1 MPPLD
6 TADEHCGHPT
16 VTGDPVPQPPPHS
29 TAPSATAERLSATA
43 DRADRC
49 VFFFDFDGTLA
60 PIQDDPDAVQ
70 LAPGV
75 LETIADL
82 TTRVS
87 RVSLVSARP
96 VDFLRSR
103 FPGVPVTLHGLY
115 GLESEYVPG
124 ETVTYPPALPWA
136 GVVADLARRAER
148 ELPGEVLVEFKRLS
162 VALHYRS
169 APELRDTVHAW
180 AQAEARRHGL
190 REQEGRM
197 VIELKPAVQRDK
209 GSVVAEEI
217 EDFSCA
223 WYFGDDLGDLAAF
236 RTLAARQAA
245 DPDFLAVR
253 VAVGNPETGAE
264 VAAAADLHLDG
275 PAAVPAFLRR
285 ALAVLPRRQA
295 PQVP

>member
-6 TADEHCGHPT
+6 TAHDNSGQRTTPD
-16 VTGDPVPQPPPHS
+16 DPEQRSLSVSEALS
-29 TAPSATAERLSATA
+29 TTAA
-43 DRADRC
+43 RADNC

-75 LETIADL
+75 LESITAL
-82 TTRVS
+82 ARRVR

-103 FPGVPVTLHGLY
+103 FPGVPLTLHGLY

-124 ETVTYPPALPWA
+124 RTVTYPPALPWA
-136 GVVADLARRAER
+136 DVVAEVARRAER
-148 ELPGEVLVEFKRLS
+148 ELPDEVLVEYKRLS

-169 APELRDTVHAW
+169 APQLRDTVHAW
-180 AQAEARRHGL
+180 AQEQASRYGL

-197 VIELKPAVQRDK
+197 VIELKPSVQRDK

-217 EDFSCA
+217 EGFSCA
-223 WYFGDDLGDLAAF
+223 WYFGDDLGDLSAF
-236 RTLAARQAA
+236 RALADREAA
-245 DPDFLAVR
+245 HPDFLGVR
-253 VAVGNPETGAE
+253 VAVRNPETGAE
-264 VAAAADLHLDG
+264 VAAAADLHLEG
-275 PAAVPAFLRR
+275 PAAVPPFLRKAAA
-285 ALAVLPRRQA
+285 AL
-295 PQVP
+295 

>member
-6 TADEHCGHPT
+6 TAHDHFNQRANP
-16 VTGDPVPQPPPHS
+16 GDAHGQS
-29 TAPSATAERLSATA
+29 RSAAEALSATAERA
-43 DRADRC
+43 DNC

-82 TTRVS
+82 AARVR

-103 FPGVPVTLHGLY
+103 FPGVPLTLHGLY

-124 ETVTYPPALPWA
+124 ETITYPPALPWT
-136 GVVADLARRAER
+136 GVVAELARRAER
-148 ELPGEVLVEFKRLS
+148 ELPDEVLVEYKRLS

-180 AQAEARRHGL
+180 SQAQARRHGL

-197 VIELKPAVQRDK
+197 VIELKPSVQRDK

-223 WYFGDDLGDLAAF
+223 WFFGDDLGDLAAF
-236 RTLAARQAA
+236 EALATRQAA
-245 DPDFLAVR
+245 NPDFLGVR

-264 VAAAADLHLDG
+264 VAAAADLHLAG
-275 PAAVPAFLRR
+275 PTAVPAFLRE
-285 ALAVLPRRQA
+285 ALAVLPRRQE
-295 PQVP
+295 P

>member
-1 MPPLD
+1 MPPLEAARD
-6 TADEHCGHPT
+6 QSVQRAPLSSAAALEVTASRA
-16 VTGDPVPQPPPHS
+16 GD
-29 TAPSATAERLSATA
+29 
-43 DRADRC
+43 C

-70 LAPGV
+70 VAPGV
-75 LETIADL
+75 LETITEL
-82 TTRVS
+82 TTRVR

-103 FPGVPVTLHGLY
+103 FPGVPLTLHGLY
-115 GLESEYVPG
+115 GLESQYVPG
-124 ETVTYPPALPWA
+124 ETVTYAPALPWA
-136 GVVADLARRAER
+136 GVVAELARRAER
-148 ELPGEVLVEFKRLS
+148 ELPAEVLVEFKRLS

-190 REQEGRM
+190 RAQEGRM
-197 VIELKPAVQRDK
+197 VIELKPSVQRDK

-236 RTLAARQAA
+236 RALATRQGA
-245 DPDFLAVR
+245 DPDFLGVR

-264 VAAAADLHLDG
+264 VAAAADLQLPG
-275 PAAVPAFLRR
+275 PAAVPAFLRE
-285 ALAVLPRRQA
+285 AMNLLPRRQE
-295 PQVP
+295 PEQRQEP

>member
-6 TADEHCGHPT
+6 TAHDHFGRRATPS
-16 VTGDPVPQPPPHS
+16 HS
-29 TAPSATAERLSATA
+29 EGQSLSAAAALSATA
-43 DRADRC
+43 ACADNC

-82 TTRVS
+82 TAHVR

-103 FPGVPVTLHGLY
+103 FPGIPLTLHGLY
-115 GLESEYVPG
+115 GLESQYVPG
-124 ETVTYPPALPWA
+124 ETITYPLALPWA
-136 GVVADLARRAER
+136 GVMAELAKRAER
-148 ELPGEVLVEFKRLS
+148 ELPDKVLVEFKRLS

-169 APELRDTVHAW
+169 APHLGDTVHAW
-180 AQAEARRHGL
+180 AQEQARRHGL
-190 REQEGRM
+190 RAQEGRM
-197 VIELKPAVQRDK
+197 VIELKPSVQRDK

-223 WYFGDDLGDLAAF
+223 WFFGDDLGDLAAF
-236 RTLAARQAA
+236 RALATRQAA
-245 DPDFLAVR
+245 DPNFLGVR

-264 VAAAADLHLDG
+264 VAAAADLHLAG
-275 PAAVPAFLRR
+275 PAEVPAFLRE
-285 ALAVLPRRQA
+285 AMKVLPRRQE
-295 PQVP
+295 P

>member
-6 TADEHCGHPT
+6 TAHDNSGQRTTPD
-16 VTGDPVPQPPPHS
+16 DPEQRSLSVSEALS
-29 TAPSATAERLSATA
+29 TTAA
-43 DRADRC
+43 RADNC

-75 LETIADL
+75 LESITAL
-82 TTRVS
+82 ARRVR

-103 FPGVPVTLHGLY
+103 FPGVPLTLHGLY

-124 ETVTYPPALPWA
+124 RTVTYPPALPWA
-136 GVVADLARRAER
+136 DVVAEVARRAER
-148 ELPGEVLVEFKRLS
+148 ELPDEVLVEYKRLS

-169 APELRDTVHAW
+169 APQLRDTVHAW
-180 AQAEARRHGL
+180 AQEQAGRYGL

-197 VIELKPAVQRDK
+197 VIELKPSVQRDK

-217 EDFSCA
+217 EGFSCA
-223 WYFGDDLGDLAAF
+223 WYFGDDLGDLSAF
-236 RTLAARQAA
+236 RALADREAA
-245 DPDFLAVR
+245 HPDFLGVR
-253 VAVGNPETGAE
+253 VAVRNPETGAE
-264 VAAAADLHLDG
+264 VAAAADLHLEG
-275 PAAVPAFLRR
+275 PAAVPPFLRKAAA
-285 ALAVLPRRQA
+285 AL
-295 PQVP
+295 

>member
-1 MPPLD
+1 MPPLE
-6 TADEHCGHPT
+6 TAD
-16 VTGDPVPQPPPHS
+16 DPCDLSLAEALS
-29 TAPSATAERLSATA
+29 TTAA
-43 DRADRC
+43 RADRC

-75 LETIADL
+75 LGAITDL
-82 TTRVS
+82 AARVK

-103 FPGVPVTLHGLY
+103 FPGVPLTLHGLY
-115 GLESEYVPG
+115 GLESQYGAG
-124 ETVTYPPALPWA
+124 ETVTYPPALPY
-136 GVVADLARRAER
+136 ADVIAELARRAER
-148 ELPGEVLVEFKRLS
+148 ELPDDVLVEYKRLS

-180 AQAEARRHGL
+180 AQEQAGRHGL

-197 VIELKPAVQRDK
+197 VIELKPSVQRDK

-217 EDFSCA
+217 EGFSCA

-236 RTLAARQAA
+236 RALADRRTTH
-245 DPDFLAVR
+245 PDFLGVR
-253 VAVGNPETGAE
+253 VAVRNPETGAE
-264 VAAAADLHLDG
+264 VAAAADLHLEG
-275 PAAVPAFLRR
+275 PSAVPPFLQKAVT
-285 ALAVLPRRQA
+285 AL
-295 PQVP
+295 

>member
-6 TADEHCGHPT
+6 TAHDHCSERATP
-16 VTGDPVPQPPPHS
+16 GDPQAQPRS
-29 TAPSATAERLSATA
+29 ASAALAATAERA
-43 DRADRC
+43 DNC

-75 LETIADL
+75 LEAITEL
-82 TTRVS
+82 TTRVR

-103 FPGVPVTLHGLY
+103 FPDVPLTLHGLY
-115 GLESEYVPG
+115 GLESQYVPG
-124 ETVTYPPALPWA
+124 ETITYPPALPWT
-136 GVVADLARRAER
+136 GVVAELAERAER
-148 ELPGEVLVEFKRLS
+148 ELPDEVLVEFKRLS

-180 AQAEARRHGL
+180 AQTQARLHGL

-236 RTLAARQAA
+236 RALATREAA
-245 DPDFLAVR
+245 DPNFLGVR
-253 VAVGNPETGAE
+253 VAVGNPETGAK

-275 PAAVPAFLRR
+275 PTAVPAFLRKTMG
-285 ALAVLPRRQA
+285 LLPRRQE
-295 PQVP
+295 P